1 MFFPSLLLPPRYSCL
16 DLESVCF
23 FSVGE
28 LDKLYNVAAN
38 GSEEEKTAAAKI
50 LCGASLVRG
59 WNIQVL

>member
-1 MFFPSLLLPPRYSCL
+1 
-16 DLESVCF
+16 LESVCF

-28 LDKLYNVAAN
+28 LEKLYNIAAN

-59 WNIQVL
+59 WNIQVP